1 MPVIARMIPSPVSVI
16 VEHGALDGL
25 PDILSDHRISTTGQ
39 VAIVVSAGSG
49 EALRARF
56 SPLLPDAD
64 WYTVADGTMAS
75 AVRLSSELKGG
86 RYDAVVALG
95 GGKVID
101 AAKYAAGR
109 IGLPTVACATNLAHD
124 GICSPV
130 SILDDESGRQSVGV
144 SCPIVAVVD
153 LDVVREAPSRFV
165 ASGVGE
171 VLSNLSA
178 VADWEL
184 SHVQTGE
191 VTDGL
196 ATAMARSAG
205 LVMLRHTGG
214 IHQSGFAAQLAESLV
229 ISGIAMNIA
238 GSTRPSSG
246 ACHEIS
252 HAFDILYPTRRAPHG
267 EQVGLGAAFA
277 SYLRGDKEL
286 AGELAHTLRRHGLPA
301 TAAQIH
307 FSAEE
312 FARAA
317 HYAPQTRPGRFTILE
332 HVNLSE
338 ADLRAAYEEY
348 LAHVGL

>member
-1 MPVIARMIPSPVSVI
+1 MPVIARMIPSPVAVI
-16 VEHGALDGL
+16 VKHGALDGL
-25 PDILSDHRISTTGQ
+25 PGILSDHRISTTGQ
-39 VAIVVSAGSG
+39 VAVVASAGSG
-49 EALRARF
+49 GALRARVA
-56 SPLLPDAD
+56 PLLPDAD
-64 WYTVADGTMAS
+64 WYTVADGTLAS
-75 AVRLSSELKGG
+75 AVRLSSELKSG
-86 RYDAVVALG
+86 RYDAVVGLG
-95 GGKVID
+95 GGRVID

-109 IGLPTVACATNLAHD
+109 IGLPIVACATNLAHD

-153 LDVVREAPSRFV
+153 LDVIHEAPSRFV

-191 VTDGL
+191 EIDGL

-205 LVMLRHTGG
+205 HAILRHVGNV
-214 IHQSGFAAQLAESLV
+214 HQPDFAAQLAESLV
-229 ISGIAMNIA
+229 ISGISMNIA

-252 HAFDILYPTRRAPHG
+252 HALDILYPARRAQHG

-286 AGELAHTLRRHGLPA
+286 AGELAHTLMRHGLPA
-301 TAAQIH
+301 TAAQAG
-307 FSAEE
+307 FSIGE

-317 HYAPQTRPGRFTILE
+317 HYAPRTRPGRFTILE
-332 HVNLSE
+332 HVDLSE
-338 ADLRAAYEEY
+338 ADLRLAYDEY
-348 LAHVGL
+348 LAHVDV